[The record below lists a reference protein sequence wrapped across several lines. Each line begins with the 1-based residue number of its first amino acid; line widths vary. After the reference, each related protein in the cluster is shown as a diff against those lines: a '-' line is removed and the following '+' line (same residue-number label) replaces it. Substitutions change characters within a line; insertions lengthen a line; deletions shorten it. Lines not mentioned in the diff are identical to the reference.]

1 MAAVRLLAG
10 AAWLV
15 LLGGC
20 EAKVGPSADN
30 ASADGNAQVSA
41 EGKSEDGKVRID
53 TPGFDLTI
61 NIPKEAMRTG
71 RADSDSGPLY
81 PGASIGGVHVAGG
94 AEGGEG
100 EVELRFTSPDAP
112 EKVAAWYR
120 DPARADRFSLTADG
134 REGNGFV
141 LAGTEKD
148 GGDHFKVRLAPASGG
163 GTDGRLMVA
172 SKN

>member
-1 MAAVRLLAG
+1 MADMRLWAG
-10 AAWLV
+10 AASLA
-15 LLGGC
+15 LLGAC

-30 ASADGNAQVSA
+30 ASADGNAQSSA
-41 EGKSEDGKVRID
+41 EGRAEEGKVRID

-61 NIPKEAMRTG
+61 NVPKEAMRTG
-71 RADSDSGPLY
+71 HADGDSGPLY

-94 AEGGEG
+94 AGGGEG
-100 EVELRFTSPDAP
+100 EVEMRFTTLDAP

-120 DPARADRFSLTADG
+120 DPARADRFSLTDAG

-148 GGDHFKVRLAPASGG
+148 GGDRFRVRLAPASGG
-163 GTDGRLMVA
+163 GTDGRLTV
-172 SKN
+172 SSNN